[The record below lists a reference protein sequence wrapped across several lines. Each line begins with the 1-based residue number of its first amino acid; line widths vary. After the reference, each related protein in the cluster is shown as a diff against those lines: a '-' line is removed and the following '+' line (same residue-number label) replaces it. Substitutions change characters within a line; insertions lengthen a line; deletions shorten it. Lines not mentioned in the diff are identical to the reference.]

1 MVVLAAPTM
10 AGPSTPSAVNG
21 TYTILIRG
29 YYTSDSAANGLP
41 ALAFVAGDQVT
52 ISAPNVKADSGLRG
66 AFTATCSL
74 TGDHFSGV
82 ASLAGG
88 PPMKIQG
95 RVEAADPTNKNN
107 NQQPAAPD
115 AIVIDARINA
125 FFIDNNGHGGRISG
139 KLNSTPSTQP
149 GH

>member
-1 MVVLAAPTM
+1 MVFLAAPTM
-10 AGPSTPSAVNG
+10 AGPASAVNG
-21 TYTILIRG
+21 TYTILVRG
-29 YYTSDSAANGLP
+29 YYNSDGGASAS
-41 ALAFVAGDQVT
+41 VSGDQVT
-52 ISAPNVKADSGLRG
+52 INAPNVKADSGLAG
-66 AFTATCSL
+66 QFTATCSL

-82 ASLAGG
+82 ARLAGG

-125 FFIDNNGHGGRISG
+125 TFVDINGHGGRISG